1 MTTSRAWNQQNVV
14 SIGAPVLV
22 GIGVIVIWELAVQ
35 FWQIPKYLLP
45 APRDILQALIEN
57 RAELMRATMSTLS
70 VTIKSFLLSIV
81 IGALTAFIFV
91 QSRAIE
97 ICLFPFAIL
106 LQVTPLVAIAPLII
120 ILVKD
125 THTSLIICTILI
137 AIFPIISNTTVGL
150 HSVDTDLLNYFRMNK
165 ASRFKTLMR
174 LRIPAALPYFMAG
187 LKISSGLAL
196 IGAIVAEFV
205 AGTGGRGAGLAYEIL
220 LAGFQ
225 LEIPLMFASLVL
237 IGIMGVLLFVMMN
250 LITRLLLGSWHE
262 SYMEA
267 RV

>member
-1 MTTSRAWNQQNVV
+1 MTTSRGNQQKVI

-57 RAELMRATMSTLS
+57 RAELARATLSTLS

-150 HSVDTDLLNYFRMNK
+150 HSVDTDLLNYFRMSK
-165 ASRFKTLMR
+165 ASRFQDPDAPTHPGGAALFHGR
-174 LRIPAALPYFMAG
+174 PQDFERPCSNWRNRRRICRGNRWPRRRTCLRDPFGGLSARNSANVRVARADWNHGRAAVRDDEPDHAPAA
-187 LKISSGLAL
+187 
-196 IGAIVAEFV
+196 
-205 AGTGGRGAGLAYEIL
+205 R
-220 LAGFQ
+220 
-225 LEIPLMFASLVL
+225 
-237 IGIMGVLLFVMMN
+237 
-250 LITRLLLGSWHE
+250 
-262 SYMEA
+262 
-267 RV
+267 